1 MPMLSTKHRFAL
13 LVALA
18 TVAAPLAAQAQRKSP
33 LADAPAIRKRFE
45 LRSARFEV
53 GAGAG
58 TTLNQDFYHTVTF
71 NFKGSLHIVDW
82 LSIGGFFGI
91 GVAQL
96 NTGFED
102 RLVTSLSP
110 DTMSNVNRE
119 PLQQSA
125 KDGLQKIPW
134 MAAIQAEFTPFT
146 GKYSLFGKLFASY
159 DFYGFVGPG
168 FINVKPSGTVRS
180 CDTDASQLAATDP
193 SRYVC
198 GISGVKIGPT
208 FGVGIHSFFGQSVAL
223 AVELRDIMAQ
233 LNPSGR
239 DVNGDLMADK
249 NDVSWTHTYMVMGNL
264 VVYLPFQAKISP

>member
-18 TVAAPLAAQAQRKSP
+18 TVAAPIAAQAQRKSP

-45 LRSARFEV
+45 LRSARGELGV
-53 GAGAG
+53 GAG

-71 NFKGSLHIVDW
+71 NIKGSIHIVDW

-110 DTMSNVNRE
+110 DTRSNVNRE
-119 PLQQSA
+119 PLQASA
-125 KDGLQKIPW
+125 KAGLQQIPW
-134 MAAIQAEFTPFT
+134 IAGLQAEFTPFT

-168 FINVKPSGTVRS
+168 FINVKPAGTVRS
-180 CDTDASQLAATDP
+180 CDSAAPADP
-193 SRYVC
+193 MSEDRYVC
-198 GISGVKIGPT
+198 GISGVKIGPQ
-208 FGVGIHSFFGQSVAL
+208 FGVGVHSFFGQSVAL
-223 AVELRDIMAQ
+223 NVELRDVMAQ

-239 DVNGDLMADK
+239 DVNGDLVADK

-264 VVYLPFQAKISP
+264 VVYLPFTAKISP